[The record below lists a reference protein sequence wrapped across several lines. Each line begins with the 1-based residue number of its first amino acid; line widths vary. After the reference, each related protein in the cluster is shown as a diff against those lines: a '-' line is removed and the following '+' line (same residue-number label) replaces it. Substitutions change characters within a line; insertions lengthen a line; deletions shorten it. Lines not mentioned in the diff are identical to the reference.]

1 MRFSA
6 NISTLFT
13 ALPLP
18 ERFAAAAAAGFSAVE
33 MQFPYAHKPAELAA
47 AAKAAGVEVVL
58 IGVPAGDVAAGE
70 RGIACIP
77 GRETEFRAAIA
88 QCLTYA
94 GALHCPRVNCLA
106 GNIPEGASPDEC
118 WDVLV
123 ENLRDAAD
131 AFAPRN
137 IELLVEPLNRA
148 DNPFF
153 VLNGTKNTLELITA
167 VGKRNFALQFDA
179 YHSTAAGEDACAQLG
194 RNISHIGH
202 IQFSDYPGRGAPG
215 TGSGTLDFAKFFTAL
230 SHLPYEGWVGCEY
243 SAPEPDFAWM
253 QDYALSS

>member
-18 ERFAAAAAAGFSAVE
+18 ERFAAAAAAGLSAVE
-33 MQFPYAHKPAELAA
+33 MQFPYPHKPAELSA
-47 AAKAAGVEVVL
+47 AAKAAGVEIVL
-58 IGVPAGDVAAGE
+58 INLPAGDFAAGE

-77 GRETEFRAAIA
+77 GRQAEFRAAIA
-88 QCLTYA
+88 QAATYA
-94 GALHCPRVNCLA
+94 TALHCPRVNCLA

-123 ENLRDAAD
+123 SNLGDAAD
-131 AFAPRN
+131 AFATQN
-137 IELLVEPLNRA
+137 IELLIEPLNRA
-148 DNPFF
+148 DNQRFM
-153 VLNGTKNTLELITA
+153 LDGTKNTLDLITA
-167 VGKRNFALQFDA
+167 VGKRNLALQFDS
-179 YHSTAAGEDACAQLG
+179 YHSAAAGEDACAMLT
-194 RNISHIGH
+194 RHISQIGH
-202 IQFSDYPGRGAPG
+202 IQISDYPGRGAPG
-215 TGSGTLDFAKFFTAL
+215 TGTLDFAKFFAAL

-243 SAPEPDFAWM
+243 FAPEPDFAWM